1 MDDAS
6 GLSPYLNPARYIDS
20 DHPAVIAFAER
31 WGGGEGPALV
41 RVLALFNAVRD
52 EILYDPYVPMGDPES
67 YRASSAIA
75 RGRGF
80 CVPKAALLAACCRHF
95 GIPARVGYGDV
106 KNHLAT
112 KRLTEWLESD
122 IYTWHSYAEIL
133 LDGNW
138 VKATPAFNKAMC
150 EKFGVLPLEFDGKAD
165 CLFHPYDRDGRQHME
180 YLRHRGVF
188 TDVPYETIV
197 EEFRRL
203 YPKALSAAGGIGG
216 DFQAE
221 AGAA

>member
-1 MDDAS
+1 MSEDAD
-6 GLSPYLNPARYIDS
+6 LALYLKPASYIDS
-20 DHPAVIAFAER
+20 DHPLVIAFAER
-31 WGGGEGPALV
+31 WGGGEFSPLD
-41 RVLALFNAVRD
+41 RVLKLFNAVRD
-52 EILYDPYVPMGDPES
+52 EILYDPYVPMNDPES
-67 YRASSAIA
+67 YRASSAIE

-122 IYTWHSYAEIL
+122 IYTWHSYTEIL
-133 LDGNW
+133 LDGAW
-138 VKATPAFNKAMC
+138 VKATPAFNKPMC
-150 EKFGVLPLEFDGKAD
+150 LKFGVLPLEFDGKND
-165 CLFHPYDRDGRQHME
+165 CLFHPYDNGGRKHME
-180 YLRHRGVF
+180 YLRYRGTF
-188 TDVPYETIV
+188 ADVPYETIV
-197 EEFRRL
+197 TEFRQL
-203 YPKALSAAGGIGG
+203 YPKALTSANGIGG